1 MLLRKDFIQSDWHAN
16 WSRVLGERLRDEI
29 QLQLVYIDVD
39 MFTTISARRG
49 VKNNV
54 PRMPRSR
61 LVP

>member
-1 MLLRKDFIQSDWHAN
+1 
-16 WSRVLGERLRDEI
+16 VLGERLRDEI

-54 PRMPRSR
+54 PRMPRSP
-61 LVP
+61 LVPQVTISPLLRV